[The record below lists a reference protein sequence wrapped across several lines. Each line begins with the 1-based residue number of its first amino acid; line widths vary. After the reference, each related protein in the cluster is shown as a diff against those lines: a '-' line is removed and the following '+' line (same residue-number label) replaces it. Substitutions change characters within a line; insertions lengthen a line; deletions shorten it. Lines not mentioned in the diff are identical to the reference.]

1 MAVIHGS
8 GPCPHGVIDAIC
20 WICTVDRQRAELA
33 AARRRIAVLLDALEE
48 AWAEAGG
55 REGASLYTPSPRG
68 PADPEGCG
76 ACRGTGRK
84 GT

>member
-1 MAVIHGS
+1 MDDVE
-8 GPCPHGVIDAIC
+8 VLR
-20 WICTVDRQRAELA
+20 RQIEYARVRVARLLAEL
-33 AARRRIAVLLDALEE
+33 EQ
-48 AWAEAGG
+48 AWTEAGG
-55 REGASLYTPSPRG
+55 RAGASLYTPNPRG

>member
-1 MAVIHGS
+1 MASLPAS

-33 AARRRIAVLLDALEE
+33 AARWRIAVLLDALEE
-48 AWAEAGG
+48 AWAWAGG
-55 REGASLYTPSPRG
+55 REGASLYTPNPRG